1 MLVSASKKDSLI
13 LEGGVLERRVGGRG
27 SLTPLL
33 FHNLGLALDEESSRG
48 CEPTLHYLQCAGGV
62 NHQGGGLKG

>member
-1 MLVSASKKDSLI
+1 MLGFVQNKDSLI
-13 LEGGVLERRVGGRG
+13 PEGGSPRKEGGGRG
-27 SLTPLL
+27 SFTPLL

-48 CEPTLHYLQCAGGV
+48 CEPTLHYLQSTGGV